1 MQLIGIK
8 CIACGKKKTIQKE
21 CIVHIYLELE
31 TAAVID

>member
-1 MQLIGIK
+1 MH
-8 CIACGKKKTIQKE
+8 CVREKKTIQKE